1 MALFTLGIN
10 HHTAPVSVREQV
22 AFHAEKLQQAL
33 ADLTRANHV
42 QEAAI
47 LSTCN
52 RTELYFSTDTPEA
65 ATAWLAEYH
74 RIARHEIEPYLY
86 TYPERDAVRHAFRV
100 ASGLDSMVIGEPQIL
115 GQMKDAVRVAEEAG
129 TLGTTLHKLFQR
141 SFAVAK
147 EVRSTTAIGAN
158 IVSMAAAGVH
168 LAERIFEQLSEQ
180 SILFIGAGEMIELCA
195 THFAAQNPKQIVIAN
210 RTFERAAALAERFGG
225 SAIRLDE
232 VGERLAQFDIVV
244 SCTGSPLPII
254 GLGMVERAIKARRHR
269 PMFMVDLAVPRDIE
283 NEVGDMDD
291 VFLYTVDDLALVVES
306 GLESRQAAVVDAE
319 AIIAERVDSFLHWLQ
334 TRETVPVIRS
344 LRDAAERMR
353 RHEME
358 HALKL
363 LAKGE
368 DPTRVLDH
376 LSHRLMNKFLHAPTQ
391 ALNQADANRGE
402 LQVAVSRLFHLHS
415 DSHPDSHSGE

>member
-10 HHTAPVSVREQV
+10 HHTAPLAVREQV

-33 ADLTRANHV
+33 GELTRNKPV
-42 QEAAI
+42 REAAI

-52 RTELYFSTDTPEA
+52 RTELYFATDTPEA
-65 ATAWLAEYH
+65 ATDWLAEYH

-86 TYPERDAVRHAFRV
+86 TYPERDAIRHAFRV

-147 EVRSTTAIGAN
+147 EVRTTTAIGAN

-168 LAERIFEQLSEQ
+168 LAERIFERIADQR
-180 SILFIGAGEMIELCA
+180 ILFIGAGEMIDLCA
-195 THFAAQNPKQIVIAN
+195 THFAAQGPKEIVIAN
-210 RTFERAAALAERFGG
+210 RTVERGLALAERFGG
-225 SAIRLDE
+225 SAIRLDDIAS
-232 VGERLAQFDIVV
+232 RLADFDIVV
-244 SCTGSPLPII
+244 SCTASPLPIL

-283 NEVGDMDD
+283 IEVGEMDD
-291 VFLYTVDDLALVVES
+291 VFLYTVDDLAQVVES
-306 GLESRQAAVVDAE
+306 GLESRQAAVVEAE
-319 AIIAERVDSFLHWLQ
+319 EIITQRVDGFLQWLQ
-334 TRETVPVIRS
+334 TRETVPLIRS
-344 LRDAAERMR
+344 LRDSAERMR

-358 HALKL
+358 HAMKL

-368 DPTRVLDH
+368 DPARVLDQ
-376 LSHRLMNKFLHAPTQ
+376 LSQRLTNKFLHAPTQ
-391 ALNQADANRGE
+391 ALNQADTDRGE
-402 LQVAVSRLFHLHS
+402 LQALVSRLYHLHG
-415 DSHPDSHSGE
+415 DNRSGE